1 MSNPFTAVDNS
12 IDIVGAVI
20 FMMVIFW
27 AANYIWE
34 NHLTTQAKIM
44 YVAIITISG
53 MQIFQ
58 VVMQMLLENFA
69 SFRIWDIINYITAML
84 FLAMVH
90 RMAKKEK
97 L

>member
-20 FMMVIFW
+20 FAMVIFW
-27 AANYIWE
+27 AVNYIWE

-44 YVAIITISG
+44 YLAIIVISG
-53 MQIFQ
+53 MQVFQ
-58 VVMQMLLENFA
+58 VITQILLQSFA
-69 SFRIWDIINYITAML
+69 NFRIWDVINFVTAML

>member
-27 AANYIWE
+27 AVHYIWE

-44 YVAIITISG
+44 YLAIIVISG
-53 MQIFQ
+53 MQVFQ
-58 VVMQMLLENFA
+58 VITQILLQSFA
-69 SFRIWDIINYITAML
+69 NFRIWDVINFVTAML